1 MEGPAGEEDGE
12 QRGHTGARDEAKADE
27 NLQAVRSPNALG
39 QPDIERQ
46 HRELE
51 HRDEPGVR
59 RPAGQLNLRPG
70 DPIFARQSPCL
81 SCVSPPLPFPKK
93 KKKKPRLCQL
103 T

>member
-1 MEGPAGEEDGE
+1 MERPAGEEDGE
-12 QRGHTGARDEAKADE
+12 QRGHTGARNEAKADE
-27 NLQAVRSPNALG
+27 NLHAVRSTNALG
-39 QPDIERQ
+39 EPDIERQ

-70 DPIFARQSPCL
+70 DPIIRPSAPPVL
-81 SCVSPPLPFPKK
+81 SLSYSLSPPFPII
-93 KKKKPRLCQL
+93 LL